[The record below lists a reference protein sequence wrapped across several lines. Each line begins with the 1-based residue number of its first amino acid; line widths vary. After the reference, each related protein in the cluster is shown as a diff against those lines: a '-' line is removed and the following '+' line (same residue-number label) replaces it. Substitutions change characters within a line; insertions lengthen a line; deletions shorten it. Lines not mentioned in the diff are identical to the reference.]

1 MTPVGWAVAVAVVLV
16 LSVILGWLIWLLIPL
31 AHELGWW
38 VRGLFY
44 RPAHGGL
51 DVLSSPTPSPLGSMQ
66 LDDDRAAWEARP
78 PVAAWLEDDRA
89 WRRQFAAT
97 HSAVQV
103 QAAFDQQGGWD
114 SGACDDPGGP
124 FMGMDL
130 PPDEAGPGPLLS
142 APGAGRSDVTGPGHG
157 AQREAGTASFMVHE
171 TLWPGHPAE
180 VAHDEYMA
188 GPAAVLVHPP
198 APAAGPVPL
207 TTDDLALAAW
217 TCAELSRQ
225 DADTLNYLHDYKMRL
240 AS

>member
-1 MTPVGWAVAVAVVLV
+1 MTWLVDAGVAGWALLIALV
-16 LSVILGWLIWLLIPL
+16 LGLSAVLGTAAWMAAPWL
-31 AHELGWW
+31 
-38 VRGLFY
+38 RGLFY
-44 RPAHGGL
+44 RPAHGGGL
-51 DVLSSPTPSPLGSMQ
+51 DVVSSPAPSPPPLTSMQ
-66 LDDDRAAWEARP
+66 YEDDEEWREARP
-78 PVAAWLEDDRA
+78 PVAAWLDDDRA

-97 HSAVQV
+97 HSATQV

-142 APGAGRSDVTGPGHG
+142 APGAGRSP
-157 AQREAGTASFMVHE
+157 
-171 TLWPGHPAE
+171 WPGE

-217 TCAELSRQ
+217 TRAELSRQ
-225 DADTLNYLHDYKMRL
+225 DADTFNYLHDYKMRL

>member
-1 MTPVGWAVAVAVVLV
+1 MAWLVDAGVAGWALLIALV
-16 LSVILGWLIWLLIPL
+16 LGLSAVLGTAAWMAAPWL
-31 AHELGWW
+31 
-38 VRGLFY
+38 RGLFY
-44 RPAHGGL
+44 RPAHGGGL
-51 DVLSSPTPSPLGSMQ
+51 DVLSSPAPSPLGSMQ
-66 LDDDRAAWEARP
+66 LDDDRAPWEAHRIAWEWEARP
-78 PVAAWLEDDRA
+78 PVAAWLEDDRV

-97 HSAVQV
+97 HSATQV

-142 APGAGRSDVTGPGHG
+142 APGAGRSP
-157 AQREAGTASFMVHE
+157 
-171 TLWPGHPAE
+171 WPGE

-217 TCAELSRQ
+217 TRAELSRQ

>member
-1 MTPVGWAVAVAVVLV
+1 MTWLVDAGVAGWA
-16 LSVILGWLIWLLIPL
+16 LLIAL
-31 AHELGWW
+31 ALGLSAVLGTAAWLAAPW
-38 VRGLFY
+38 LRGLFY

-51 DVLSSPTPSPLGSMQ
+51 DVLSSPAPSPLGSMQ
-66 LDDDRAAWEARP
+66 LDDDRAPWEAHRIAWEWEARP
-78 PVAAWLEDDRA
+78 PVAAWLEDDRV

-114 SGACDDPGGP
+114 SGACDNGPGGGGP
-124 FMGMDL
+124 RELL
-130 PPDEAGPGPLLS
+130 PSDEAGPGPLLS
-142 APGAGRSDVTGPGHG
+142 APGAGRSP
-157 AQREAGTASFMVHE
+157 
-171 TLWPGHPAE
+171 WPGE

-188 GPAAVLVHPP
+188 GLAAVLVHPP

-225 DADTLNYLHDYKMRL
+225 DADTFNYLHDYKMRL

>member
-142 APGAGRSDVTGPGHG
+142 APGAGRSP
-157 AQREAGTASFMVHE
+157 
-171 TLWPGHPAE
+171 WPGE

-217 TCAELSRQ
+217 TRAELSRQ

-240 AS
+240 A

>member
-38 VRGLFY
+38 LRGLFY

-51 DVLSSPTPSPLGSMQ
+51 DVLSSPAPSPLGSMQ
-66 LDDDRAAWEARP
+66 LDDDRAPWEAHRIAWEWEARP
-78 PVAAWLEDDRA
+78 PVAAWLEDDRV

-97 HSAVQV
+97 HSAAQV

-142 APGAGRSDVTGPGHG
+142 APGAGRSDVT
-157 AQREAGTASFMVHE
+157 
-171 TLWPGHPAE
+171 AE
-180 VAHDEYMA
+180 LAHDEYMA

-217 TCAELSRQ
+217 TRAELSRQ
-225 DADTLNYLHDYKMRL
+225 DADTFNYLHDYKMRL

>member
-51 DVLSSPTPSPLGSMQ
+51 DVLSSPAPSPLGSMQ
-66 LDDDRAAWEARP
+66 LDDDRAPWEAHRIAWEWEARP
-78 PVAAWLEDDRA
+78 PVAAWLEDDRV

-97 HSAVQV
+97 HSATQV

-130 PPDEAGPGPLLS
+130 PSDEAGPGPLLS
-142 APGAGRSDVTGPGHG
+142 APGAGRSDVT
-157 AQREAGTASFMVHE
+157 
-171 TLWPGHPAE
+171 AE
-180 VAHDEYMA
+180 LAHDEYMA

-217 TCAELSRQ
+217 TRAELSRQ